1 MIIKYYTSDE
11 CIINIID
18 EDINMLKERDDL
30 NKIIFELLS
39 NEDTIINM
47 IGLTI
52 IIDMKIDYDSIIYI
66 PTYYKNSWILS

>member
-66 PTYYKNSWILS
+66 PTYYKNS

>member
-1 MIIKYYTSDE
+1 
-11 CIINIID
+11 
-18 EDINMLKERDDL
+18 MLKERDDL

-66 PTYYKNSWILS
+66 PTYYKNS

>member
-52 IIDMKIDYDSIIYI
+52 IIDMKIDYESIIYI
-66 PTYYKNSWILS
+66 PTYYKNS

>member
-18 EDINMLKERDDL
+18 EDINMLKEIDDL

-66 PTYYKNSWILS
+66 PTYYKNS

>member
-52 IIDMKIDYDSIIYI
+52 IIDMKIDYESIIYM
-66 PTYYKNSWILS
+66 PTYYKNS

>member
-66 PTYYKNSWILS
+66 PDYYKNS